1 MERHM
6 NDFTD
11 SEIEDTPRDYPSLLA
26 DALTAGVVT
35 ALCAVIAWFTAPWW
49 LPLMRWVM
57 L

>member
-1 MERHM
+1 M

-11 SEIEDTPRDYPSLLA
+11 SELQDQPLYPSLLA
-26 DALTAGVVT
+26 DALMAIVAVLVCLAVV
-35 ALCAVIAWFTAPWW
+35 WFSWPWW